1 LRSEKESAYII
12 AGFHLFFVFKEW
24 TERNQGG
31 GTWIASCN
39 FYFIIIIII
48 FFFFSVKKSLCGTL
62 TMFNGTSTTNF
73 MISYLT
79 KVYKRNKE
87 NKELTSD
94 TKI

>member
-1 LRSEKESAYII
+1 VDR
-12 AGFHLFFVFKEW
+12 FMQFLF
-24 TERNQGG
+24 
-31 GTWIASCN
+31 
-39 FYFIIIIII
+39 YYYYYY